1 MNTNQNKTISRN
13 FIYKQLRLKN
23 TIEEIN
29 DKRGNSIC
37 LNLTKRILLN
47 KPYKN
52 PEYEKERMR
61 KIEKIMAEMQSN
73 LKESEEN
80 DN

>member
-1 MNTNQNKTISRN
+1 METSQMKMSKN

-29 DKRGNSIC
+29 DRRGNTVC

-47 KPYKN
+47 RPYKN
-52 PEYEKERMR
+52 PEYEQERMR
-61 KIEKIMAEMQSN
+61 KISKIMAEMQTN

-80 DN
+80 VD